1 LDSHKGGITAVVL
14 NPNHPFQLITAS
26 MDGYIRVW
34 DYLDAVLLQ
43 TIDVEQ
49 PILQMAAHEK
59 FKDHVFVAVS
69 RPTKKKN
76 SNGVLFDC
84 YHVLFSSVL

>member
-1 LDSHKGGITAVVL
+1 
-14 NPNHPFQLITAS
+14 

-43 TIDVEQ
+43 TIDIEQ
-49 PILQMAAHEK
+49 PILQIAAHEK
-59 FKDHVFVAVS
+59 FKDSVFVAVS

-76 SNGVLFDC
+76 SNGA
-84 YHVLFSSVL
+84 SV